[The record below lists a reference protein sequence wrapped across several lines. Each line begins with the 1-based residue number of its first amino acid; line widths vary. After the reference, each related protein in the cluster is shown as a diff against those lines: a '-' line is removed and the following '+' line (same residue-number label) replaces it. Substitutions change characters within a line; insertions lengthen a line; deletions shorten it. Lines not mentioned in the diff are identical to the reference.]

1 MILYKH
7 KYLKYKNKYLKLK
20 QQKGGNICEIFYNKI
35 PILDDLSKKNRDGR
49 FYITYDE
56 NEYEIINENQYILLK
71 DDIRTILKFKIN
83 EKCTKLLEIFEFI
96 DCKILVDKILKIY
109 NLSFSVSKMQICEEC
124 IYFNKEYI
132 YLNEEH
138 ELCLSIKNILF
149 SETYNFKFGISKDLL
164 TNKLYSIN
172 FMWIREISF
181 TEICLSSG
189 NYNIDKIIDISSIEK
204 INKMKDNSF
213 CSKLLNF
220 SKNNPN
226 ALINFW
232 IDDTQ
237 VRTSTII
244 NLRLVFDI
252 LNREYKT
259 NICVRNIWYSDMI
272 NALNIKYPN
281 ILPKCSGFSLILK
294 VDLYKCI
301 ICIEELNNHTY
312 SVFGDLDMTPIG
324 EDIILSTN
332 NIDILNEIGLVL
344 TKIQY
349 YFENGFQIVG
359 STIDNVKQGLI
370 ETFNIM
376 MIERTMM
383 ICDELKK
390 RGLILLSE
398 VNEINNKKI
407 EQLVYLLYHSMYKFL
422 YYNCGHG
429 LYYIY
434 SAEQY
439 IKLSKPTNNEI
450 LNILQINIKKIL
462 DKFDELTYKIPEDI
476 LNDVGIYISN
486 KIINDMMHFNE
497 IMSRE
502 EIITEL
508 NKNTHDSILTYFSK
522 LRINSKKLTELNTLI
537 FDDSKNII
545 FNNLEKLA
553 VEEKHLILFE
563 DALILPTSEKNWP
576 VRMC

>member
-1 MILYKH
+1 
-7 KYLKYKNKYLKLK
+7 
-20 QQKGGNICEIFYNKI
+20 
-35 PILDDLSKKNRDGR
+35 
-49 FYITYDE
+49 
-56 NEYEIINENQYILLK
+56 
-71 DDIRTILKFKIN
+71 
-83 EKCTKLLEIFEFI
+83 
-96 DCKILVDKILKIY
+96 
-109 NLSFSVSKMQICEEC
+109 
-124 IYFNKEYI
+124 
-132 YLNEEH
+132 
-138 ELCLSIKNILF
+138 
-149 SETYNFKFGISKDLL
+149 
-164 TNKLYSIN
+164 
-172 FMWIREISF
+172 
-181 TEICLSSG
+181 
-189 NYNIDKIIDISSIEK
+189 
-204 INKMKDNSF
+204 
-213 CSKLLNF
+213 
-220 SKNNPN
+220 
-226 ALINFW
+226 
-232 IDDTQ
+232 
-237 VRTSTII
+237 
-244 NLRLVFDI
+244 
-252 LNREYKT
+252 
-259 NICVRNIWYSDMI
+259 
-272 NALNIKYPN
+272 
-281 ILPKCSGFSLILK
+281 
-294 VDLYKCI
+294 
-301 ICIEELNNHTY
+301 
-312 SVFGDLDMTPIG
+312 
-324 EDIILSTN
+324 
-332 NIDILNEIGLVL
+332 
-344 TKIQY
+344 
-349 YFENGFQIVG
+349 VG

-537 FDDSKNII
+537 FDDSKKII